1 MEDLQAAD
9 HKLGVTAG
17 IVIFLKAVNGPY
29 WSTSRRT
36 NPIDSD
42 MMGLNLQQII
52 NPLVSPLTLYTSPE
66 LSWAGLTAMHL
77 AAEAGHVGKDHTIW
91 LVKAQVL

>member
-17 IVIFLKAVNGPY
+17 IVIFLKAVSPY
-29 WSTSRRT
+29 WSTRRRT
-36 NPIDSD
+36 SPIDSD

-52 NPLVSPLTLYTSPE
+52 NPLVTLVSP
-66 LSWAGLTAMHL
+66 
-77 AAEAGHVGKDHTIW
+77 
-91 LVKAQVL
+91 